1 MKKRL
6 LGGLMIFVWG
16 LMVLSPGVQAQGGI
30 KERFKSRLPVIKN
43 LKAQGYIGEDNRGFL
58 VFRSEPR
65 PQQTVVQAEN
75 HDRQTVYEAIASKQG
90 VTAEFV
96 GKRRAKQIAATAS
109 SGEWLQDE
117 TGRWY
122 QK

>member
-1 MKKRL
+1 MIKRL
-6 LGGLMIFVWG
+6 LGGLMILVWG
-16 LMVLSPGVQAQGGI
+16 LMLLSPGAQAQG
-30 KERFKSRLPVIKN
+30 N
-43 LKAQGYIGEDNRGFL
+43 IGEDNRGFL
-58 VFRSEPR
+58 VFRSEQR
-65 PQQTVVQAEN
+65 PQQALVQAEN

-96 GKRRAKQIAATAS
+96 GQRRAKQIAAAAS
-109 SGEWLQDE
+109 PGEWLQDE